1 MTFKQQKYI
10 LDRIK
15 KDMELWKIEMD
26 DKIKEIND
34 IKERIEERTIRM
46 EKRIKLLKKILR

>member
-1 MTFKQQKYI
+1 MTFILQKYI